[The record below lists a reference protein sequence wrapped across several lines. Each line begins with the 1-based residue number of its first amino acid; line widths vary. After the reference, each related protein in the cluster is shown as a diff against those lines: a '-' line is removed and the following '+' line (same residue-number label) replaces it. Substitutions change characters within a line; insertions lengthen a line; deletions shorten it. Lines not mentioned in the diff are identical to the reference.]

1 MTSFYAV
8 LGVESNAS
16 LDEIR
21 ERYRQL
27 VVQLHPDKN
36 RSTSSAAFDAL
47 QLAWH
52 TLRDASTRAQ
62 YDASLREQSM
72 LATPISV
79 VADVDLDDMQF
90 DEATRHFHSDCRCGD
105 RFVVT
110 EAQLEHGIDT
120 VSCRACSLAIRIL
133 YERAT
138 DSV

>member
-1 MTSFYAV
+1 
-8 LGVESNAS
+8 
-16 LDEIR
+16 
-21 ERYRQL
+21 

-36 RSTSSAAFDAL
+36 RQHPSKSAAFDAL

-52 TLRDASTRAQ
+52 TLRDAASRAQ

-90 DEATRHFHSDCRCGD
+90 DEATRQFHSDCRCGD

-110 EAQLEHGIDT
+110 EAQLDNGIDT
-120 VSCRACSLAIRIL
+120 VSCHGCSLAIRIL
-133 YERAT
+133 YERA
-138 DSV
+138 S